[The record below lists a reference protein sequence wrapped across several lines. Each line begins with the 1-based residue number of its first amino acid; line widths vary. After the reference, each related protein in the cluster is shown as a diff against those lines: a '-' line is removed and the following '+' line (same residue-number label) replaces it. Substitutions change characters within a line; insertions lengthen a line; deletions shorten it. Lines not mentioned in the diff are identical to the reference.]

1 MSISVYQDDSGRILA
16 LSLSDLSGNSGW
28 ITAEETALT
37 AHTGAQL
44 DDMLNGL
51 TNADGVALYEFR
63 DGFAERRSEEAISA
77 DAPNAPRQPSEG
89 ERLDTLE
96 AESLATMEAVAEV
109 YEMIVGGGM

>member
-1 MSISVYQDDSGRILA
+1 MSISVFLDDSGRILA
-16 LSLSDLSGNSGW
+16 LNLSDMSGNSGW
-28 ITAEETALT
+28 ITVEESALA

-44 DDMLNGL
+44 SNMMNDL

-63 DGFAERRSEEAISA
+63 DGFAERRSEAAITA
-77 DAPNAPRQPSEG
+77 DTPNVSRQPSES

-109 YEMIVGGGM
+109 YEMIVGGM